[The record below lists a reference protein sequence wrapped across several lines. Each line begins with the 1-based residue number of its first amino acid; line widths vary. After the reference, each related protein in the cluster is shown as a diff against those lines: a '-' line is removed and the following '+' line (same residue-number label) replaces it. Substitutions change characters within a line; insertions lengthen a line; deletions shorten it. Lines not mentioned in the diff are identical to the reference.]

1 MKNKILKLVFFSA
14 GSFILFTLQGCITT
28 ESFGSGRGAGAKH
41 KGTWRHEHRATLNQ
55 NNFNSYDSNI
65 LSGEIYEPI
74 VVSSELTEVTSQ
86 PSTDIYIVENGDVL
100 SQIALDFNTTTA
112 TLIELNNLSNPDLL
126 TVGQEIKI
134 PINSS
139 SLKINK
145 SQKIIKN
152 IKKGGSYVIQ
162 SGDTLSE
169 IAQAAGVNI
178 SDLRSLN
185 NINGDRI
192 FAGQSIDIPD
202 YGSMPIQEA
211 NKSDSI
217 DIPLENKLN
226 LDSDDL
232 SEPSSTLDSE
242 NSVIISVD
250 EIIVLAGESLEDI
263 ARENGVSI
271 DEIRKQNP
279 SLEGLSDDG
288 LDSIVGTKL
297 RIPREM

>member
-1 MKNKILKLVFFSA
+1 M
-14 GSFILFTLQGCITT
+14 
-28 ESFGSGRGAGAKH
+28 
-41 KGTWRHEHRATLNQ
+41 
-55 NNFNSYDSNI
+55 

-126 TVGQEIKI
+126 TVGQEIKV

-139 SLKINK
+139 SSKINK
-145 SQKIIKN
+145 SQKISKN
-152 IKKGGSYVIQ
+152 IKKGGSYIIQ

-185 NINGDRI
+185 NINGDKI

-202 YGSMPIQEA
+202 YGYIPSQEID
-211 NKSDSI
+211 KSDLI

-226 LDSDDL
+226 LDSDEL
-232 SEPSSTLDSE
+232 SESSSVLDSD

-250 EIIVLAGESLEDI
+250 EIIVLEGENLEDI

-279 SLEGLSDDG
+279 SLEGLSDDD

>member
-1 MKNKILKLVFFSA
+1 M
-14 GSFILFTLQGCITT
+14 
-28 ESFGSGRGAGAKH
+28 
-41 KGTWRHEHRATLNQ
+41 
-55 NNFNSYDSNI
+55 
-65 LSGEIYEPI
+65 
-74 VVSSELTEVTSQ
+74 
-86 PSTDIYIVENGDVL
+86 
-100 SQIALDFNTTTA
+100 
-112 TLIELNNLSNPDLL
+112 
-126 TVGQEIKI
+126 
-134 PINSS
+134 
-139 SLKINK
+139 
-145 SQKIIKN
+145 
-152 IKKGGSYVIQ
+152 
-162 SGDTLSE
+162 SE

-185 NINGDRI
+185 NISGDKI

-202 YGSMPIQEA
+202 YGNIPSQEPD
-211 NKSDSI
+211 KSDII

-232 SEPSSTLDSE
+232 SEPSSTLDSD

-250 EIIVLAGESLEDI
+250 EIIVLEGENLDDI

-279 SLEGLSDDG
+279 SLEGLSDDD